1 MGNIFVKFF
10 VHLDKRSMACNRLN
24 IKVIRAID
32 ICHILCA
39 FVMQNMSDFLHPV
52 IFLELNVLCSLYE
65 LCCVLI
71 TSIWVR
77 FWSASL
83 AD

>member
-1 MGNIFVKFF
+1 
-10 VHLDKRSMACNRLN
+10 
-24 IKVIRAID
+24 
-32 ICHILCA
+32 
-39 FVMQNMSDFLHPV
+39 MQNMSDFLHPV

-71 TSIWVR
+71 TLIWVR
-77 FWSASL
+77 FWFASL